1 MAKIQISF
9 QDNSD
14 NEDEFII
21 RKGTTTP
28 IQASDTQIANLSW
41 DGTAWAFT
49 GTASNGELTQGI
61 NVDPSQSGQQ
71 YVFLYD
77 ETVADTYYYG
87 VSAKNGVGESGISTS
102 GAVTVTA

>member
-21 RKGTTTP
+21 RKGTATP
-28 IQASDTQIANLSW
+28 VTATDTQIASLSW
-41 DGTAWAFT
+41 DGTEWQFT
-49 GTASNGELTQGI
+49 GTASNGEITQGN
-61 NVDPSQSGQQ
+61 NVDPTQSGQQ

-77 ETVADTYYYG
+77 ETTADTYYYG

-102 GAVTVTA
+102 GAVTVSA